1 MANLSTNI
9 TTAQLDILSVAVE
22 KYSPILEDVRSS
34 QKGLKG
40 RTGGLIRVVIPDS
53 GSVVITENGMRDIS
67 AATLD
72 NEEFSKDLRIS
83 SANTAFSATVLERVT
98 NVDDFDKEIVQPRAV
113 NYGETVNETIIDKAY
128 TVAGIAQTAALS
140 TLDFDAL
147 ATTAGK
153 LRENRATNL
162 VGYMSPTVAA
172 KIGSKSANG
181 SFLPPAICE
190 PMYKDSQIGRFAN
203 VQWKESKMP
212 VFTVATANIINA
224 AWVIDTS
231 GVDGGA
237 GTILLDDG
245 VANGATGAISASTVI
260 KKGSVFTIAGV
271 YAKDVLGK
279 NTTNLKAFVVQ
290 EDATGVT
297 ATGKIILKVGAF
309 SNTGAHANVS
319 VMPADAATLTPV
331 NCGAAK
337 TYSVVFVFEK
347 GNIEYDA
354 VELNTAGF
362 ESVSV
367 SGIDSKIKTTALVS
381 GDINTLTAKYR
392 IDSAFV
398 TGGIDDRR
406 AALLFV
412 EI

>member
-1 MANLSTNI
+1 MANLASNI

-40 RTGGLIRVVIPDS
+40 RTGGLLRVVIPDS
-53 GSVVITENGMRDIS
+53 GSVVITENGLRDIS

-72 NEEFSKDLRIS
+72 NAEFSKDLRIS

-128 TVAGIAQTAALS
+128 TVAGIAQTAALA
-140 TLDFDAL
+140 TLDFADL

-172 KIGSKSANG
+172 KLGSKSANG

-212 VFTVATANIINA
+212 VFTVATANVMNDKWAI
-224 AWVIDTS
+224 VSS
-231 GVDGGA
+231 GVDGTA
-237 GTILLDDG
+237 GTITLGKGTD
-245 VANGATGAISASTVI
+245 ATEISASNVI

-297 ATGKIILKVGAF
+297 AAKTITLKVGAF
-309 SNTGAHANVS
+309 SDTGAHANVS
-319 VMPADAATLTPV
+319 VMPDAGDTPVPV
-331 NCGAAK
+331 NCGATG

-412 EI
+412 SI

>member
-1 MANLSTNI
+1 MANLATNI

-53 GSVVITENGMRDIS
+53 GSVVITENGLRDIS

-72 NEEFSKDLRIS
+72 NSEFSKDLRIS
-83 SANTAFSATVLERVT
+83 SANTAFSATALERVT
-98 NVDDFDKEIVQPRAV
+98 SVDDFDKEIVQPRAV
-113 NYGETVNETIIDKAY
+113 NYGESVNETVIDKAY

-172 KIGSKSANG
+172 KLGSKGANG
-181 SFLPPAICE
+181 SFLPPAILE

-212 VFTVATANIINA
+212 VFEVSTANVMA
-224 AWVIDTS
+224 ADWVIDTA
-231 GVDGGA
+231 GVDGAA
-237 GTILLDDG
+237 GTILIDDSSSQK
-245 VANGATGAISASTVI
+245 TISGSTVI

-279 NTTNLKAFVVQ
+279 DTTNLKAFVVQ
-290 EDATGVT
+290 EDAKGAT
-297 ATGKIILKVGAF
+297 TGKITLKVGAF
-309 SNTGAHANVS
+309 SDTGAHANVS
-319 VMPADAATLTPV
+319 VMPKANDVPVPV

-347 GNIEYDA
+347 GNIEYDP

-381 GDINTLTAKYR
+381 GDIDTLTAKYR

>member
-1 MANLSTNI
+1 MANLASNI

-40 RTGGLIRVVIPDS
+40 RTGGTLRVVIPDS

-67 AATLD
+67 GTTLG
-72 NEEFSKDLRIS
+72 NEEFSKDLTIS

-113 NYGETVNETIIDKAY
+113 NYGETINEAIIDKAY
-128 TVAGIAQTAALS
+128 TVAGIAQTVALAS
-140 TLDFDAL
+140 LDFDDL
-147 ATTAGK
+147 ATIAGK

-172 KIGSKSANG
+172 KLGSKGSRSTG
-181 SFLPPAICE
+181 SFLPPAILE
-190 PMYKDSQIGRFAN
+190 PMYKDCQIGRFAN

-212 VFTVATANIINA
+212 VFTVAAANVINDK
-224 AWVIDTS
+224 WTIVS
-231 GVDGGA
+231 GGVNGTE
-237 GTILLDDG
+237 GTITLDKGTDS
-245 VANGATGAISASTVI
+245 TTISASNVI

-290 EDATGVT
+290 EDAKGS
-297 ATGKIILKVGAF
+297 ATGTLTLKVGAF

-319 VMPADAATLTPV
+319 TMPVATNTPTPV

-337 TYSVVFVFEK
+337 KYSVVFVFEK

>member
-1 MANLSTNI
+1 MANLATNI

-40 RTGGLIRVVIPDS
+40 RTGGVLRVVIPDS

-67 AATLD
+67 AVDLS
-72 NEEFSKDLRIS
+72 NEEFSKDLRVS
-83 SANTAFSATVLERVT
+83 SANTSFSATVLERVK

-113 NYGETVNETIIDKAY
+113 NYGETINEKIIDKAY
-128 TVAGIAQTAALS
+128 TVAGIAQTAALAS
-140 TLDFDAL
+140 LDFDAL

-172 KIGSKSANG
+172 KLGSKGSNG
-181 SFLPPAICE
+181 SFLPPAILE

-212 VFTVATANIINA
+212 VFEVKAANVMA
-224 AWVIDTS
+224 DDWVIDTS
-231 GVDGGA
+231 GVDGDA
-237 GTILLDDG
+237 GTILIDDG
-245 VANGATGAISASTVI
+245 SSTKKISGSTVI

-279 NTTNLKAFVVQ
+279 DTTNLKAFVVQ
-290 EDATGVT
+290 EDATGT
-297 ATGKIILKVGAF
+297 TEGKITLKVGAF
-309 SNTGAHANVS
+309 KNTGAHANVS
-319 VMPADAATLTPV
+319 KMPVATNVPVPV

-362 ESVSV
+362 ESVTV
-367 SGIDSKIKTTALVS
+367 SGIDSKIKTTALVD

>member
-1 MANLSTNI
+1 MANLASNI

-53 GSVVITENGMRDIS
+53 GSVVITENGLRDITNE
-67 AATLD
+67 TLS
-72 NEEFSKDLRIS
+72 NAEFSKDLKIS

-113 NYGETVNETIIDKAY
+113 NYGETINETIIDKAY
-128 TVAGIAQTAALS
+128 TVAGIAQTAALA
-140 TLDFDAL
+140 TLTFDDL
-147 ATTAGK
+147 AKIAGK

-172 KIGSKSANG
+172 KLGSKGANG
-181 SFLPPAICE
+181 SFLPPAILE

-212 VFTVATANIINA
+212 VFTVAAANVMSDKWAI
-224 AWVIDTS
+224 VSD
-231 GVDGGA
+231 GVDGAA
-237 GTILLDDG
+237 GTITLDKGTDS
-245 VANGATGAISASTVI
+245 TAISASNVI

-290 EDATGVT
+290 EDATGT
-297 ATGKIILKVGAF
+297 SAGKITLKVGAF

-319 VMPADAATLTPV
+319 VMPAATNVPVPV

>member
-1 MANLSTNI
+1 MANLATNI

-53 GSVVITENGMRDIS
+53 GSVVITENGIRDIT
-67 AATLD
+67 AADLS
-72 NEEFSKDLRIS
+72 NSEFSKDLRVT
-83 SANTAFSATVLERVT
+83 SANTSFSATALERVT
-98 NVDDFDKEIVQPRAV
+98 SVDDFDKEIVQPRAV
-113 NYGETVNETIIDKAY
+113 NYGETVNEKIIEKAY

-162 VGYMSPTVAA
+162 VGYMSPTVA
-172 KIGSKSANG
+172 SKLGNKGANG
-181 SFLPPAICE
+181 SFLPPAISD
-190 PMYKDSQIGRFAN
+190 PMYKDSQIGRFAK

-212 VFTVATANIINA
+212 VFKVQAANVMDDG
-224 AWVIDTS
+224 WVIDTA
-231 GVDGGA
+231 GVDGDA
-237 GTILLDDG
+237 GTITLDDSSG
-245 VANGATGAISASTVI
+245 TTITGSTVI

-279 NTTNLKAFVVQ
+279 DTTNLKAFVVQ
-290 EDATGVT
+290 EDATGT
-297 ATGKIILKVGAF
+297 SGGKITLNVGAF

-319 VMPADAATLTPV
+319 KMPIATDVPVPV

-337 TYSVVFVFEK
+337 TYSVVLVFEK
-347 GNIEYDA
+347 GNIEYDP

-367 SGIDSKIKTTALVS
+367 SGIDSKIKTIALVD

>member
-1 MANLSTNI
+1 MANLATNI

-22 KYSPILEDVRSS
+22 KYAPILEDVRSS

-40 RTGGLIRVVIPDS
+40 RTGGLLRVVIPDS
-53 GSVVITENGMRDIS
+53 GSVVITENGLRDIS
-67 AATLD
+67 AATLS
-72 NEEFSKDLRIS
+72 NEEFSKDLRIT
-83 SANTAFSATVLERVT
+83 SANTAFSATALERVT
-98 NVDDFDKEIVQPRAV
+98 SVDDFDKEIVQPRAV
-113 NYGETVNETIIDKAY
+113 NYGETVNETVIDKAY
-128 TVAGIAQTAALS
+128 TVAGIAQTTTLAS
-140 TLDFDAL
+140 LDFDAL

-172 KIGSKSANG
+172 KLGSKGANG

-212 VFTVATANIINA
+212 VFEVEAANVMA
-224 AWVIDTS
+224 ADWVIDAN
-231 GVDGGA
+231 GVDGAA
-237 GTILLDDG
+237 GTIKIDDG
-245 VANGATGAISASTVI
+245 ASKTTISGSTEI

-279 NTTNLKAFVVQ
+279 DTTNLKAFVVQ
-290 EDATGVT
+290 EDATGT
-297 ATGKIILKVGAF
+297 SGGTITLNVGAF

-319 VMPADAATLTPV
+319 KMPAPADVPVPV

-347 GNIEYDA
+347 GNIEYDP

-367 SGIDSKIKTTALVS
+367 SGIDSKIKTTALVD

>member
-1 MANLSTNI
+1 MANLASNI

-40 RTGGLIRVVIPDS
+40 RTGGLLRVVIPDS
-53 GSVVITENGMRDIS
+53 GSVVITENGVRNITNE
-67 AATLD
+67 TLS
-72 NEEFSKDLRIS
+72 NAEFSKDLRIS

-113 NYGETVNETIIDKAY
+113 NYGETINETIIDKAY

-172 KIGSKSANG
+172 KLGSKGANG
-181 SFLPPAICE
+181 SFLPPAILE
-190 PMYKDSQIGRFAN
+190 PMYKDSQIGRYAN

-212 VFTVATANIINA
+212 VFTVAAANVMDDD
-224 AWVIDTS
+224 WVIDTA
-231 GVDGGA
+231 GVDGVA
-237 GTILLDDG
+237 GTILLDDASG
-245 VANGATGAISASTVI
+245 TTITGSTVI

-290 EDATGVT
+290 EDATGT
-297 ATGKIILKVGAF
+297 SGGKITLKVGAF

-319 VMPADAATLTPV
+319 VMPVATNKPTPV
-331 NCGAAK
+331 NCGAVG

-412 EI
+412 SI

>member
-1 MANLSTNI
+1 MANLASNI

-40 RTGGLIRVVIPDS
+40 RTGGLLRVVIPDS
-53 GSVVITENGMRDIS
+53 GSVVITENGVRDITNE
-67 AATLD
+67 TLD
-72 NEEFSKDLRIS
+72 NAEFSKDLRIS
-83 SANTAFSATVLERVT
+83 SANTAFSAAALERVT

-113 NYGETVNETIIDKAY
+113 NYGETINETIIDKAY

-140 TLDFDAL
+140 TLDFADL

-172 KIGSKSANG
+172 KLGSKSANG

-212 VFTVATANIINA
+212 VFTVATANVMNDKWAI
-224 AWVIDTS
+224 VSS
-231 GVDGGA
+231 GVDGTA
-237 GTILLDDG
+237 GTITLGKGTDS
-245 VANGATGAISASTVI
+245 TEISASNVI

-279 NTTNLKAFVVQ
+279 DTTNLKAFVVQ
-290 EDATGVT
+290 EDAKGNTSAKT
-297 ATGKIILKVGAF
+297 ITLKVGEF
-309 SNTGAHANVS
+309 SDTGAHANVS
-319 VMPADAATLTPV
+319 VMPDAGDTPVPV
-331 NCGAAK
+331 NCGAVK

-381 GDINTLTAKYR
+381 GNINTLTAKYR

>member
-40 RTGGLIRVVIPDS
+40 RTGGIIRVVIPDS
-53 GSVVITENGMRDIS
+53 GTVVITENGMRDIS

-72 NEEFSKDLRIS
+72 NEEFSKDLKIS

-113 NYGETVNETIIDKAY
+113 NYGETVNETIIDKAH

-172 KIGSKSANG
+172 KLGSKGANG
-181 SFLPPAICE
+181 SFLPPAILE

-212 VFTVATANIINA
+212 VFEVKAANVMNDKWAI
-224 AWVIDTS
+224 VSS
-231 GVDGGA
+231 GVDGSA
-237 GTILLDDG
+237 GTITLGKGTDS
-245 VANGATGAISASTVI
+245 TEISASNVI

-297 ATGKIILKVGAF
+297 AAKTITLKVGAF
-309 SNTGAHANVS
+309 SDTGAHANVS
-319 VMPADAATLTPV
+319 VMPVATNVPVPV

-354 VELNTAGF
+354 VELNTTGF
-362 ESVSV
+362 ESVSI

>member
-22 KYSPILEDVRSS
+22 KYSPILEDIRSS

-40 RTGGLIRVVIPDS
+40 RTGGIIRVVIPDS
-53 GSVVITENGMRDIS
+53 GTVVITENGMRDITS
-67 AATLD
+67 ATLD

-172 KIGSKSANG
+172 KLGSKGANG
-181 SFLPPAICE
+181 SFLPAAILE

-212 VFTVATANIINA
+212 VFEVKAANVMNDKWAI
-224 AWVIDTS
+224 VSS
-231 GVDGGA
+231 GVDGTA
-237 GTILLDDG
+237 GTITLGKGTDS
-245 VANGATGAISASTVI
+245 TEISASNVI

-297 ATGKIILKVGAF
+297 AAKTITLKVGAF
-309 SNTGAHANVS
+309 SDTGAHANVS
-319 VMPADAATLTPV
+319 VMPVATNVPVPV

-354 VELNTAGF
+354 VELNTTGF
-362 ESVSV
+362 ESVSI

>member
-1 MANLSTNI
+1 MANLATNI

-40 RTGGLIRVVIPDS
+40 RTGGVLRVVIPDS

-67 AATLD
+67 AVDLS
-72 NEEFSKDLRIS
+72 NEEFSKDLRVS
-83 SANTAFSATVLERVT
+83 SANTSFSATVLERVK

-113 NYGETVNETIIDKAY
+113 NYGETINEKIIDKAY
-128 TVAGIAQTAALS
+128 TVAGIAQTAALAS
-140 TLDFDAL
+140 LDFDAL

-172 KIGSKSANG
+172 KLGSKGSNG
-181 SFLPPAICE
+181 SFLPPAILE

-212 VFTVATANIINA
+212 VFEVKAANVMA
-224 AWVIDTS
+224 DDWVIDTS
-231 GVDGGA
+231 GVDGDA
-237 GTILLDDG
+237 GTILIDDG
-245 VANGATGAISASTVI
+245 SSTKKISGSTVI

-279 NTTNLKAFVVQ
+279 DTTNLKAFVVQ
-290 EDATGVT
+290 EDATGT
-297 ATGKIILKVGAF
+297 SGGKITLKVGAF
-309 SNTGAHANVS
+309 KNTGAHANVS
-319 VMPADAATLTPV
+319 KMPAAADVPVPV

-362 ESVSV
+362 ESVTV
-367 SGIDSKIKTTALVS
+367 SGIDSKIKTTALVD

>member
-1 MANLSTNI
+1 MANLASNI

-40 RTGGLIRVVIPDS
+40 RTGGTLRVVIPDS
-53 GSVVITENGMRDIS
+53 GSVVITENGVRDIS
-67 AATLD
+67 HATLD
-72 NEEFSKDLRIS
+72 NAEFSKDLKIS
-83 SANTAFSATVLERVT
+83 SANTAFSATALERVT

-113 NYGETVNETIIDKAY
+113 NYGETINETIIDKAY
-128 TVAGIAQTAALS
+128 TVAGIAQTAALA
-140 TLDFDAL
+140 TLSFDDL

-172 KIGSKSANG
+172 KLGSKSSNG
-181 SFLPPAICE
+181 CFLPPAILE

-212 VFTVATANIINA
+212 VFTVASTNVMDNK
-224 AWVIDTS
+224 WVIDTD
-231 GVDGGA
+231 GVNGSA
-237 GTILLDDG
+237 GTITLDDD
-245 VANGATGAISASTVI
+245 NGTTISAATVI

-271 YAKDVLGK
+271 FAKDVLGK

-290 EDATGVT
+290 EDATGT
-297 ATGKIILKVGAF
+297 SGGKITLKVGAF

-319 VMPADAATLTPV
+319 KMPVATNKPTPV

-347 GNIEYDA
+347 GNIEYDP

-362 ESVSV
+362 ESVTV

>member
-1 MANLSTNI
+1 MANLATNI

-40 RTGGLIRVVIPDS
+40 RTGGTLRVVIPDS

-67 AATLD
+67 QATLD
-72 NEEFSKDLRIS
+72 NAEFSKDLKIS
-83 SANTAFSATVLERVT
+83 SANTAFSATALERVT
-98 NVDDFDKEIVQPRAV
+98 NVDDFDKEIVQPRCV
-113 NYGETVNETIIDKAY
+113 NYGETINETIIDKAY
-128 TVAGIAQTAALS
+128 TVAGIAQTAALTS
-140 TLDFDAL
+140 LTFDDL

-172 KIGSKSANG
+172 KLGSKGANG
-181 SFLPPAICE
+181 SFLPPAILE
-190 PMYKDSQIGRFAN
+190 PMYKDCQIGRFAN

-212 VFTVATANIINA
+212 VFTVATANVMDDD
-224 AWVIDTS
+224 WVIDTN
-231 GVDGGA
+231 GVDGAA
-237 GTILLDDG
+237 GTITLDDNTAG
-245 VANGATGAISASTVI
+245 NATAIDASTTI

-271 YAKDVLGK
+271 FAKDVLGK

-290 EDATGVT
+290 EDATGT
-297 ATGKIILKVGAF
+297 ASGKITLKVGAF
-309 SNTGAHANVS
+309 SDTGAHANVS
-319 VMPADAATLTPV
+319 TMPAAGGTPVPV

-347 GNIEYDA
+347 GNIEYDP

-362 ESVSV
+362 ESVTV

-412 EI
+412 SI

>member
-1 MANLSTNI
+1 MANLATNI

-40 RTGGLIRVVIPDS
+40 RTGGVLRVVIPDS

-67 AATLD
+67 AVDLS
-72 NEEFSKDLRIS
+72 NEEFSKDLRVS
-83 SANTAFSATVLERVT
+83 SANTSFSATVLERVK

-113 NYGETVNETIIDKAY
+113 NYGETINEKIIDKAY
-128 TVAGIAQTAALS
+128 TVAGIAQTAALAS
-140 TLDFDAL
+140 LDFDAL

-172 KIGSKSANG
+172 KLGSKGSNG
-181 SFLPPAICE
+181 SFLPPAILE

-212 VFTVATANIINA
+212 VFEVKAANVMA
-224 AWVIDTS
+224 DDWVIDTS
-231 GVDGGA
+231 GVDGDA
-237 GTILLDDG
+237 GTILIDDG
-245 VANGATGAISASTVI
+245 SSTKKISGSTVI

-279 NTTNLKAFVVQ
+279 DTTNLKAFVVQ
-290 EDATGVT
+290 EDATGTVE
-297 ATGKIILKVGAF
+297 GKITLKVGAF
-309 SNTGAHANVS
+309 KNTGAHANVS
-319 VMPADAATLTPV
+319 KMPAAADVPVPV

-362 ESVSV
+362 ESVTV
-367 SGIDSKIKTTALVS
+367 SGIDSKIKTTALVD

>member
-1 MANLSTNI
+1 MANLASNI

-40 RTGGLIRVVIPDS
+40 RTGGLLRVVVPDS
-53 GSVVITENGMRDIS
+53 GSVVITENGMRDITNE
-67 AATLD
+67 TLG
-72 NEEFSKDLRIS
+72 NEEFSKDLKIS

-128 TVAGIAQTAALS
+128 TVAGIAQTAALA
-140 TLDFDAL
+140 TLDFADL

-172 KIGSKSANG
+172 KLGSKSANG

-212 VFTVATANIINA
+212 VFTVATANVMNDKWAI
-224 AWVIDTS
+224 VSS
-231 GVDGGA
+231 GVDGTA
-237 GTILLDDG
+237 GTITLGKGTD
-245 VANGATGAISASTVI
+245 ATEISASNVI

-297 ATGKIILKVGAF
+297 AAKTITLKVGAF
-309 SNTGAHANVS
+309 SDTGAHANVS
-319 VMPADAATLTPV
+319 VMPDAGDTPVPV
-331 NCGAAK
+331 NCGATG

-412 EI
+412 SI

>member
-1 MANLSTNI
+1 MANLASNI

-40 RTGGLIRVVIPDS
+40 RTGGLLRVVIPDS
-53 GSVVITENGMRDIS
+53 GSVVITENGVRDITNE
-67 AATLD
+67 TLS

-83 SANTAFSATVLERVT
+83 SANTAFSATSLERVT

-113 NYGETVNETIIDKAY
+113 NYGETINETIIDKAY
-128 TVAGIAQTAALS
+128 TVAGIAQTAALA
-140 TLDFDAL
+140 TLNFDDL

-172 KIGSKSANG
+172 KLGSKGANG
-181 SFLPPAICE
+181 SFLPPAILE

-212 VFTVATANIINA
+212 VFTVAAANVMDDD
-224 AWVIDTS
+224 WVIDTA
-231 GVDGGA
+231 GVDGDA
-237 GTILLDDG
+237 GTITLDDASG
-245 VANGATGAISASTVI
+245 TTISGSTVI

-290 EDATGVT
+290 EDAKGTSG
-297 ATGKIILKVGAF
+297 GKITLKVGAF
-309 SNTGAHANVS
+309 SDTGAHANVS
-319 VMPADAATLTPV
+319 KMPVATNKPTPV

>member
-1 MANLSTNI
+1 MANLASNI

-40 RTGGLIRVVIPDS
+40 RTGGLLRVVIPDS
-53 GSVVITENGMRDIS
+53 GSVVITENGVRDITNE
-67 AATLD
+67 TLS
-72 NEEFSKDLRIS
+72 NAEFSKDLRIS

-128 TVAGIAQTAALS
+128 TVAGIAQTAALA
-140 TLDFDAL
+140 TLNFDDL

-172 KIGSKSANG
+172 KLGSKGANG

-212 VFTVATANIINA
+212 VFTVETANIMA
-224 AWVIDTS
+224 ADWVIDTA
-231 GVDGGA
+231 GADGAA
-237 GTILLDDG
+237 GTILIDDG
-245 VANGATGAISASTVI
+245 QSSSTISTSTVI

-271 YAKDVLGK
+271 FAKDVLGK
-279 NTTNLKAFVVQ
+279 DTTNLKAFVVQ
-290 EDATGVT
+290 EDAKGTSG
-297 ATGKIILKVGAF
+297 GKITLKVGAF
-309 SNTGAHANVS
+309 SDTGAHANVS
-319 VMPADAATLTPV
+319 VMPDAGDTPVPV

-412 EI
+412 SI

>member
-1 MANLSTNI
+1 MANLASNI

-40 RTGGLIRVVIPDS
+40 RTGGLLRVVIPDS
-53 GSVVITENGMRDIS
+53 GSVVITENGVRDI
-67 AATLD
+67 T
-72 NEEFSKDLRIS
+72 NESLSNAEFSKDLRIS

-172 KIGSKSANG
+172 KLGSKGANG

-212 VFTVATANIINA
+212 VFTVAAANVMDKD
-224 AWVIDTS
+224 WVIDTA
-231 GVDGGA
+231 GVDGTA
-237 GTILLDDG
+237 GTIILDD
-245 VANGATGAISASTVI
+245 ASGATISGSTVI

-290 EDATGVT
+290 EDATGT
-297 ATGKIILKVGAF
+297 SGGKITLKVGAF

-319 VMPADAATLTPV
+319 IMPVATNKPTPV

>member
-1 MANLSTNI
+1 MANLASNI

-40 RTGGLIRVVIPDS
+40 RTGGTLRVVIPDS
-53 GSVVITENGMRDIS
+53 GSVVITENGLRNITN
-67 AATLD
+67 ATLD
-72 NEEFSKDLRIS
+72 NAEFSKDLRIS

-98 NVDDFDKEIVQPRAV
+98 SVDDFDKEIVQPRAV
-113 NYGETVNETIIDKAY
+113 NYGETINETIIDKAY

-140 TLDFDAL
+140 TLSFDDL

-172 KIGSKSANG
+172 KLGSKSSN
-181 SFLPPAICE
+181 SCFLPPAILE

-212 VFTVATANIINA
+212 VFTVASANVMSDKWAI
-224 AWVIDTS
+224 VSD
-231 GVDGGA
+231 GVDGAA
-237 GTILLDDG
+237 GTITLNKGSDSTD
-245 VANGATGAISASTVI
+245 ISASNVI

-279 NTTNLKAFVVQ
+279 DTTNLKAFVVQ
-290 EDATGVT
+290 EDATGNSSAKT
-297 ATGKIILKVGAF
+297 ITLKVGVF

-319 VMPADAATLTPV
+319 AMPAATNNPTPV

-347 GNIEYDA
+347 GNIEYDP

-362 ESVSV
+362 ESVTV

-412 EI
+412 SI

>member
-1 MANLSTNI
+1 MANLASNI

-22 KYSPILEDVRSS
+22 KYAPILEDVRSS

-40 RTGGLIRVVIPDS
+40 RTGGLLRVVIPDS
-53 GSVVITENGMRDIS
+53 GSVVITENGLRDIS
-67 AATLD
+67 SVTLD
-72 NEEFSKDLRIS
+72 NAEFSKDLRIT
-83 SANTAFSATVLERVT
+83 SANTAFSATALERVT

-128 TVAGIAQTAALS
+128 TVAGIAQTAELA
-140 TLDFDAL
+140 TLDFNNL

-172 KIGSKSANG
+172 KLGSKGANG
-181 SFLPPAICE
+181 SFLPPAILE

-212 VFTVATANIINA
+212 VLTVATANVMNDKWTIVTN
-224 AWVIDTS
+224 
-231 GVDGGA
+231 GVDGTA
-237 GTILLDDG
+237 GTITFDKGTAGSD
-245 VANGATGAISASTVI
+245 ISGSNVI

-279 NTTNLKAFVVQ
+279 DTTNLKAFVVQ
-290 EDATGVT
+290 EDATGDAT
-297 ATGKIILKVGAF
+297 AKTITLKVGAF

-319 VMPADAATLTPV
+319 VMPVATNKPTPV
-331 NCGAAK
+331 NCSAAK

-347 GNIEYDA
+347 GNIEYDP

-412 EI
+412 GI

>member
-1 MANLSTNI
+1 MANLASNI

-53 GSVVITENGMRDIS
+53 GSVVITENGLRDIS

-72 NEEFSKDLRIS
+72 NAEFSKDLRIS
-83 SANTAFSATVLERVT
+83 SANTAFSATALERVT
-98 NVDDFDKEIVQPRAV
+98 SVDDFDKEIVQPRAV

-140 TLDFDAL
+140 TLTFDDL

-172 KIGSKSANG
+172 KLGSKGSNG
-181 SFLPPAICE
+181 SFLPPAILE
-190 PMYKDSQIGRFAN
+190 PMYKDCQIGRFAN

-212 VFTVATANIINA
+212 VFKVESANVMSDKWAI
-224 AWVIDTS
+224 VTS
-231 GVDGGA
+231 GVDGTA
-237 GTILLDDG
+237 GTITLDKGTDS
-245 VANGATGAISASTVI
+245 TEISASNVI

-290 EDATGVT
+290 EDATGNT
-297 ATGKIILKVGAF
+297 STKTITLKVGAF

-319 VMPADAATLTPV
+319 KMPVATNVPVPV

>member
-1 MANLSTNI
+1 MANLASNI

-40 RTGGLIRVVIPDS
+40 RTGGTLRVVIPDS
-53 GSVVITENGMRDIS
+53 GSVVITENGVRNIS

-72 NEEFSKDLRIS
+72 NAEFSKDLKIS
-83 SANTAFSATVLERVT
+83 SANTAFSATALERVT

-113 NYGETVNETIIDKAY
+113 NYGETINETIIDKAY
-128 TVAGIAQTAALS
+128 TVAGIAQTAALA
-140 TLDFDAL
+140 TLDFANL

-172 KIGSKSANG
+172 KLGSKSSNG
-181 SFLPPAICE
+181 CFLPPAILE

-212 VFTVATANIINA
+212 VFTVASTNVMDNK
-224 AWVIDTS
+224 WVIDTD
-231 GVDGGA
+231 GVNGSA
-237 GTILLDDG
+237 GTITLDDD
-245 VANGATGAISASTVI
+245 NGTTISAATVI

-271 YAKDVLGK
+271 FAKDVLGK

-290 EDATGVT
+290 EDATGT
-297 ATGKIILKVGAF
+297 SGGKITLKVGAF

-319 VMPADAATLTPV
+319 KMPVATNKPTPV

-347 GNIEYDA
+347 GNIEYDP

-362 ESVSV
+362 ESVTV

>member
-1 MANLSTNI
+1 MANLATNI

-40 RTGGLIRVVIPDS
+40 RTGGVLRVVIPDS
-53 GSVVITENGMRDIS
+53 GSVVITENGMRDLS
-67 AATLD
+67 SVTLS

-83 SANTAFSATVLERVT
+83 SANTSFSATALERVT

-113 NYGETVNETIIDKAY
+113 NYGETINEKIIDKAY
-128 TVAGIAQTAALS
+128 TVAGIAQTAALAS
-140 TLDFDAL
+140 LDFDAL

-172 KIGSKSANG
+172 KLGSKGSNG
-181 SFLPPAICE
+181 SFLPPAILE

-212 VFTVATANIINA
+212 VFEVKAANVMA
-224 AWVIDTS
+224 DDWVIDTS
-231 GVDGGA
+231 GVDGDA
-237 GTILLDDG
+237 GTILIDDG
-245 VANGATGAISASTVI
+245 SSQKNISGSTVI

-279 NTTNLKAFVVQ
+279 DTTNLKAFVVQ
-290 EDATGVT
+290 EDATGT
-297 ATGKIILKVGAF
+297 AEGKITLKVGAF

-319 VMPADAATLTPV
+319 KMPVATNVPVPV

-362 ESVSV
+362 ESVTV
-367 SGIDSKIKTTALVS
+367 SGIDSKIKTTALVD

>member
-1 MANLSTNI
+1 MANLASNI

-22 KYSPILEDVRSS
+22 KYAPILEDVRSS

-40 RTGGLIRVVIPDS
+40 RTGGLLRVVIPDS
-53 GSVVITENGMRDIS
+53 GSVVITENGLRNIS
-67 AATLD
+67 SVTLD
-72 NEEFSKDLRIS
+72 NAEFSKDLRIT
-83 SANTAFSATVLERVT
+83 SANTAFSATALERVT

-128 TVAGIAQTAALS
+128 TVAGIAQTAELA
-140 TLDFDAL
+140 TLDFNNL

-172 KIGSKSANG
+172 KLGSKGANG
-181 SFLPPAICE
+181 SFLPPAILE

-212 VFTVATANIINA
+212 VLTVATANVMNDKWAIVTN
-224 AWVIDTS
+224 
-231 GVDGGA
+231 GVDGTA
-237 GTILLDDG
+237 GTITFDKG
-245 VANGATGAISASTVI
+245 TGSEISASNVI

-279 NTTNLKAFVVQ
+279 DTTNLKAFVVQ
-290 EDATGVT
+290 EDATGT
-297 ATGKIILKVGAF
+297 SSKTITLKVGAF

-319 VMPADAATLTPV
+319 VMPAANDTPTPV

-347 GNIEYDA
+347 GNIEYDP

>member
-1 MANLSTNI
+1 MPNLSTNI

-53 GSVVITENGMRDIS
+53 GSVVITENGLRDIS

-72 NEEFSKDLRIS
+72 NAEFSKDLRIS
-83 SANTAFSATVLERVT
+83 SANTAFSATALERVT

-172 KIGSKSANG
+172 KLGSKGANG
-181 SFLPPAICE
+181 SFLPPAILE

-212 VFTVATANIINA
+212 VFTVATANVMDDD
-224 AWVIDTS
+224 WVIDTA
-231 GVDGGA
+231 GVDGTA

-245 VANGATGAISASTVI
+245 AGTTIDGSTVI

-290 EDATGVT
+290 EDATGT
-297 ATGKIILKVGAF
+297 SGGKITLKVGAF

-319 VMPADAATLTPV
+319 VMPVATNKPTPV

>member
-1 MANLSTNI
+1 MANYATNI

-40 RTGGLIRVVIPDS
+40 RTGGTLRVVIPDS
-53 GSVVITENGMRDIS
+53 GSVVITDNGVRDITNE
-67 AATLD
+67 TLS
-72 NEEFSKDLRIS
+72 NAEFSKDLKIS

-98 NVDDFDKEIVQPRAV
+98 NVDDFDKEIVQPRCV
-113 NYGETVNETIIDKAY
+113 NYGETINETIIDKAY

-140 TLDFDAL
+140 SLSFDDL

-172 KIGSKSANG
+172 KLGSKAAGSNG
-181 SFLPPAICE
+181 SFLPPAILE

-212 VFTVATANIINA
+212 VFTVATANVMSDKWAIVTN
-224 AWVIDTS
+224 
-231 GVDGGA
+231 GVDGTT
-237 GTILLDDG
+237 GTITLDKGTDS
-245 VANGATGAISASTVI
+245 TAISDSNVI

-271 YAKDVLGK
+271 FAKDVLGK

-290 EDATGVT
+290 EDATGDTT
-297 ATGKIILKVGAF
+297 AGTITLKVGAF

-319 VMPADAATLTPV
+319 KMPAATNVPVPV

-347 GNIEYDA
+347 GNIEYDP

-362 ESVSV
+362 ESVTV

-412 EI
+412 SI

>member
-1 MANLSTNI
+1 MANLASNI

-40 RTGGLIRVVIPDS
+40 RTGGLLRVVIPDS
-53 GSVVITENGMRDIS
+53 GSVVITENGVRDITNE
-67 AATLD
+67 TLG

-83 SANTAFSATVLERVT
+83 SANTAFSATALERVT

-128 TVAGIAQTAALS
+128 TVAGIAQTEALA
-140 TLDFDAL
+140 TLNFDDL

-172 KIGSKSANG
+172 KLGSKGANG
-181 SFLPPAICE
+181 SFLPPAILE
-190 PMYKDSQIGRFAN
+190 PMYKDCQIGRFAN

-212 VFTVATANIINA
+212 VFTVGAANVMDDD
-224 AWVIDTS
+224 WVIDTA
-231 GVDGGA
+231 GADGTA
-237 GTILLDDG
+237 GTITLDDASG
-245 VANGATGAISASTVI
+245 TTITGSTVI

-290 EDATGVT
+290 EDATGT
-297 ATGKIILKVGAF
+297 SGGKITLKVGAF
-309 SNTGAHANVS
+309 SDTGAHANVS
-319 VMPADAATLTPV
+319 TMPVATNKPTPV

>member
-1 MANLSTNI
+1 MANLATNI

-40 RTGGLIRVVIPDS
+40 RTGGVLRVVIPDS
-53 GSVVITENGMRDIS
+53 GSVVITENGMRDLS
-67 AATLD
+67 SVTLS
-72 NEEFSKDLRIS
+72 NEEFSKDLRVS
-83 SANTAFSATVLERVT
+83 SANTSFSATVLERVK

-113 NYGETVNETIIDKAY
+113 NYGETINEKIIDKAY
-128 TVAGIAQTAALS
+128 TVAGIAQTAALAS
-140 TLDFDAL
+140 LDFDAL

-172 KIGSKSANG
+172 KLGSKGSNG
-181 SFLPPAICE
+181 SFLPPAILE

-212 VFTVATANIINA
+212 VFEVKAANVMA
-224 AWVIDTS
+224 DDWVIDTS
-231 GVDGGA
+231 GVDGDA
-237 GTILLDDG
+237 GTILIDDCSSQK
-245 VANGATGAISASTVI
+245 NISGSTVI

-279 NTTNLKAFVVQ
+279 DTTNLKAFVVQ
-290 EDATGVT
+290 EDATGVS
-297 ATGKIILKVGAF
+297 TGKITLKVGAF
-309 SNTGAHANVS
+309 KNTGAHANVS
-319 VMPADAATLTPV
+319 KMPAANDVPVPV

-362 ESVSV
+362 ESVTV
-367 SGIDSKIKTTALVS
+367 SGIDSKIKTTALVD

>member
-1 MANLSTNI
+1 MANLASNI

-40 RTGGLIRVVIPDS
+40 RTGGLVRVVIPDS
-53 GSVVITENGMRDIS
+53 GSVVITENGLRDIS
-67 AATLD
+67 NETLS
-72 NEEFSKDLRIS
+72 NAEFSKDLKIS
-83 SANTAFSATVLERVT
+83 SANTSFSATVLERVT

-113 NYGETVNETIIDKAY
+113 NYGETINETIIDKAY

-140 TLDFDAL
+140 TLNFDAL

-172 KIGSKSANG
+172 KLGSKGANG
-181 SFLPPAICE
+181 SFLPPAILE

-212 VFTVATANIINA
+212 VFTVATANVMA
-224 AWVIDTS
+224 SDWVIDTD
-231 GVDGGA
+231 GVDGAA
-237 GTILLDDG
+237 GTIKIDDG
-245 VANGATGAISASTVI
+245 TSTSKIDASTTI

-290 EDATGVT
+290 EDAKG
-297 ATGKIILKVGAF
+297 AASGKITLKVGAF
-309 SNTGAHANVS
+309 SDTGAHANVS
-319 VMPADAATLTPV
+319 VMPVATNVPVPV

>member
-1 MANLSTNI
+1 M
-9 TTAQLDILSVAVE
+9 SVAVE
-22 KYSPILEDVRSS
+22 KYAPILEDVRSS

-40 RTGGLIRVVIPDS
+40 RTGGLLRVVIPDS
-53 GSVVITENGMRDIS
+53 GSVVITENGMRDITNE
-67 AATLD
+67 TLG

-83 SANTAFSATVLERVT
+83 SANTAFSATALERVT

-113 NYGETVNETIIDKAY
+113 NYGETINETIIDKAY
-128 TVAGIAQTAALS
+128 TVAGIAQTAALA
-140 TLDFDAL
+140 TLNFDDL

-172 KIGSKSANG
+172 KLGSKGANG
-181 SFLPPAICE
+181 SFLPPAILE
-190 PMYKDSQIGRFAN
+190 PMYKDCQIGRFAN

-212 VFTVATANIINA
+212 VFEVKTANVMDDD
-224 AWVIDTS
+224 WVIDTG
-231 GVDGGA
+231 GVDGTA
-237 GTILLDDG
+237 GTILLDD
-245 VANGATGAISASTVI
+245 ASGTTITTSTII

-290 EDATGVT
+290 EDARGTSG
-297 ATGKIILKVGAF
+297 GKITLKVGAF
-309 SNTGAHANVS
+309 SDTGAHANVS
-319 VMPADAATLTPV
+319 VMPVATNKPTPV

>member
-1 MANLSTNI
+1 MANLASNI

-40 RTGGLIRVVIPDS
+40 RTGGLLRVVIPDS
-53 GSVVITENGMRDIS
+53 GSVVITENGLRDIS
-67 AATLD
+67 AVTLS
-72 NEEFSKDLRIS
+72 NSEFSKDLRIT
-83 SANTAFSATVLERVT
+83 SANTAFSATALERVT
-98 NVDDFDKEIVQPRAV
+98 SVDDFDKEIVQPRAV
-113 NYGETVNETIIDKAY
+113 NYGETVNETVIDKAY
-128 TVAGIAQTAALS
+128 TVAGIAQTTTLAS
-140 TLDFDAL
+140 LDFDAL

-172 KIGSKSANG
+172 KLGSKSTNG

-212 VFTVATANIINA
+212 VFEVTTANVMDD
-224 AWVIDTS
+224 AWVIDAN
-231 GVDGGA
+231 GVDGAA
-237 GTILLDDG
+237 GTIKIDDNSSGNG
-245 VANGATGAISASTVI
+245 VTITGSTVI

-290 EDATGVT
+290 EDAKGTSGGT
-297 ATGKIILKVGAF
+297 ITLNVGAF

-319 VMPADAATLTPV
+319 KMPAPADVPVPV

-347 GNIEYDA
+347 GNIEYDP

-367 SGIDSKIKTTALVS
+367 SGIDSKIKTTALVD

>member
-1 MANLSTNI
+1 MVNSNI

-40 RTGGLIRVVIPDS
+40 RTGGLLRVVIPDS
-53 GSVVITENGMRDIS
+53 GSVVITENGLRDIS
-67 AATLD
+67 SATLD
-72 NEEFSKDLRIS
+72 NAEFSKDLRIS
-83 SANTAFSATVLERVT
+83 SANTAFSATALERVT
-98 NVDDFDKEIVQPRAV
+98 SIDDFDKEIVQPRAV
-113 NYGETVNETIIDKAY
+113 NYGETINETIIDKAY

-140 TLDFDAL
+140 TLNFDAL

-172 KIGSKSANG
+172 KLGSKGANG
-181 SFLPPAICE
+181 SFLPPAILE

-212 VFTVATANIINA
+212 VFTVATANVMA
-224 AWVIDTS
+224 ADWVIS
-231 GVDGGA
+231 EVDGTA
-237 GTILLDDG
+237 GTITIDDG
-245 VANGATGAISASTVI
+245 TSTSTISASTVI
-260 KKGSVFTIAGV
+260 KKGSVFTIASV
-271 YAKDVLGK
+271 FAKDVLGK

-290 EDATGVT
+290 ENATGT
-297 ATGKIILKVGAF
+297 AGGKITLKVGAF
-309 SNTGAHANVS
+309 SDTGAHANVS
-319 VMPADAATLTPV
+319 AMPAATNVPVPV

-367 SGIDSKIKTTALVS
+367 SGIDSKIKTTALVD

>member
-1 MANLSTNI
+1 
-9 TTAQLDILSVAVE
+9 
-22 KYSPILEDVRSS
+22 
-34 QKGLKG
+34 
-40 RTGGLIRVVIPDS
+40 
-53 GSVVITENGMRDIS
+53 VITDNGVRDITNE
-67 AATLD
+67 TLS
-72 NEEFSKDLRIS
+72 NAEFSKDLKIS

-98 NVDDFDKEIVQPRAV
+98 NVDDFDKEIVQPRCV
-113 NYGETVNETIIDKAY
+113 NYGETINETIIDKAY

-140 TLDFDAL
+140 SLSFDDL

-172 KIGSKSANG
+172 KLGSKAAGSNG
-181 SFLPPAICE
+181 SFLPPAILE

-212 VFTVATANIINA
+212 VFTVATANVMSDKWAIVTN
-224 AWVIDTS
+224 
-231 GVDGGA
+231 GVDGTT
-237 GTILLDDG
+237 GTITLDKGTDS
-245 VANGATGAISASTVI
+245 TAISDSNVI

-271 YAKDVLGK
+271 FAKDVLGK

-290 EDATGVT
+290 EDATGDTT
-297 ATGKIILKVGAF
+297 AGTITLKVGAF

-319 VMPADAATLTPV
+319 KMPAATNVPVPV

-347 GNIEYDA
+347 GNIEYDP

-362 ESVSV
+362 ESVTV

-412 EI
+412 SI

>member
-1 MANLSTNI
+1 MANLATNI

-40 RTGGLIRVVIPDS
+40 RTGGIIRVVIPDS
-53 GSVVITENGMRDIS
+53 GSVVITENGVRDIS
-67 AATLD
+67 AADLS
-72 NEEFSKDLRIS
+72 NSEFSKDLRIS
-83 SANTAFSATVLERVT
+83 SANTAFSATALERVT
-98 NVDDFDKEIVQPRAV
+98 SVDDFDKEIVQPRAV
-113 NYGETVNETIIDKAY
+113 NYGETVNETVIDKAY

-172 KIGSKSANG
+172 KLGSKGANG

-212 VFTVATANIINA
+212 VFEVKTANVMA
-224 AWVIDTS
+224 ADWVIDAS
-231 GVDGGA
+231 GVDGDA
-237 GTILLDDG
+237 GTILIDDG
-245 VANGATGAISASTVI
+245 ASQKTISTSTVI

-290 EDATGVT
+290 EDAKGV
-297 ATGKIILKVGAF
+297 ATGKITLKVGAF

-319 VMPADAATLTPV
+319 VMPAPADVPVPV

-347 GNIEYDA
+347 GNIEYDP

-367 SGIDSKIKTTALVS
+367 SGIDSKIKTTALVD
-381 GDINTLTAKYR
+381 GDIDTLTAKYR